1 MKRLDLYRILL
12 AVVTASY
19 LSPANAQVA
28 VPSITPSAPAPTSSL
43 DVFPRLPQSTV
54 CTKEKLIGI
63 WKLLMVYE
71 VPSGREIQLYT
82 SNPLQYYV
90 FNSDSRYGQYSSV
103 LHAVTLAE
111 VKNLAINNQRGIQ
124 QYSLNQSGVLYFYK
138 DQFATDSMACFIV
151 AANTPPFMAG
161 QLLLMPPKKTA
172 RGRMVKVYQ
181 KMFLEFEPKVQQ
193 QQVITPADTDSE
205 Q

>member
-1 MKRLDLYRILL
+1 MKKHNLYSILL
-12 AVVTASY
+12 LLVAACCVSPVYAQVVT
-19 LSPANAQVA
+19 SP
-28 VPSITPSAPAPTSSL
+28 ITPSAPAPTSSM

-71 VPSGREIQLYT
+71 VPSSREMQLYMN
-82 SNPLQYYV
+82 NPLQYYV
-90 FNSDSRYGQYSSV
+90 FNSDSRYGQYNSV

-124 QYSLNQSGVLYFYK
+124 QYSLNQSGVLFFYK
-138 DQFATDSMACFIV
+138 DQFAVDSMACFIV
-151 AANTPPFMAG
+151 AANTPPFMSG
-161 QLLLMPPKKTA
+161 QLMLMPPKKSA
-172 RGRMVKVYQ
+172 RGRLVKVYQ
-181 KMFLEFEPKVQQ
+181 KMFLEFEPMVQQ
-193 QQVITPADTDSE
+193 PQVNVPADTDSE